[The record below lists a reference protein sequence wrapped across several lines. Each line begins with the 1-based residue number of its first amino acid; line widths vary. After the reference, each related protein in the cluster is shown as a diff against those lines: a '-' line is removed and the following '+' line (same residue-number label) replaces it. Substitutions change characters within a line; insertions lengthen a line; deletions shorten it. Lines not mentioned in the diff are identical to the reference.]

1 MIQQFQIEK
10 FIYLNKWFLNIVGLY
25 PQKSWRFVTS
35 LFCMLLLVIPQ
46 FVQIYLFCTDLSV
59 ILETSSVLFTIL
71 LAMLKGAVWI
81 FNGKSMED
89 LVGFLFNEY
98 WKIIES
104 FDNSKTLVKYAGYY
118 ICVYYSYAIYIFC
131 FSWIFHWKDIS
142 GFRYAN
148 KMTKGYTFLIINAL
162 LFFFSLPPIE
172 ILILKFNGTYK
183 SSDKHF
189 PFPATYPDFLKEFP
203 YFQIV
208 YFSQIIATMTCA
220 LVILATDTLIA
231 TALFHTCGQFVVI
244 QQKLE
249 LLSSNDGHETGEM
262 IKRKIILIVKHH
274 QMVIGFSKKME
285 RVFSPMMFL
294 QVFASS
300 MIICLVGLQVSTTFT
315 NQYKLVKYFS
325 YLLMALFQLLLFC
338 WPGDQLL
345 LQSGKVCQSAYFTKW
360 YQFGKE
366 RRGEI
371 QLMLLRSQK
380 LIGITAGKFYLM
392 SLENFNVILST
403 SMSYFMVL
411 RSFNSSEG
419 K

>member
-104 FDNSKTLVKYAGYY
+104 FDNSKTLVKYAG
-118 ICVYYSYAIYIFC
+118 
-131 FSWIFHWKDIS
+131 
-142 GFRYAN
+142 YAN